1 MKIKIYDQIITDI
14 TASINAGTLKP
25 GDKLP
30 TYPELAKQY
39 NTSAVTVRKSIAK
52 LITQGYLYSVER
64 IGIFVRER
72 ERDLFLISFSPQANI
87 NEEVTHTSIEGISLT
102 LAQIKGNTE
111 QKAVEIRFIGYSDT
125 IPVYYTII
133 TLYINGRYD
142 ISHLSDMAEKNLL
155 IILNFLD
162 SFDIK
167 KSLSITMDAP
177 KGYIQDK
184 LLIDTSTP
192 IVCINTDY
200 TTLKGYPVGKAV
212 TWVAGENIDFFG
224 KSIMHMPQT

>member
-133 TLYINGRYD
+133 TLYING
-142 ISHLSDMAEKNLL
+142 
-155 IILNFLD
+155 
-162 SFDIK
+162 
-167 KSLSITMDAP
+167 P
-177 KGYIQDK
+177 
-184 LLIDTSTP
+184 
-192 IVCINTDY
+192 
-200 TTLKGYPVGKAV
+200 
-212 TWVAGENIDFFG
+212 
-224 KSIMHMPQT
+224 